1 MALDD
6 TAEIVSLE
14 ITSFLVE
21 ADLVVTPAPEALE
34 VEVDIGPVGPQ
45 GPQGEQG
52 IQGIQGETGATGAT
66 GAQGAQGPQG
76 EVGPQGV
83 QGDQGIQGI
92 QGATGPQGP
101 QGPQGAASTVPG
113 PQGPQGP
120 VGPQGSIGPT
130 GVAGVSAFTATT
142 APFTVPAVGQ
152 STTVAVTDA
161 SWAVVGEMVWV
172 ETATDASN
180 AGPLKITAIAG
191 NTLTLLNPPTSAALG
206 DAPSDGSYYV
216 RRNAAWVDG
225 GTRFQ
230 LSDAE
235 LTALAGLTSA
245 ADQVPYFT
253 GSGTAALATV
263 TAAARTVLDDTTVGA
278 MLATLGGVLKAGD
291 VMTGTLQLN
300 YVNPAIYLNKTATA
314 QGNYIV
320 GMNANVPR
328 WQMQLGD
335 STAELT
341 GTAGSDFTLMRCN
354 NSGAFIDYPIK
365 ASRADGAVTIP
376 IMMGVTNGSNAV
388 AGAIGE
394 YQQSLLASPVTPTV
408 SAITTIS
415 SLSLTAGDWDV
426 WLNCQITAP
435 SGSGT
440 GVEYEL
446 TTGATLSGIFPN
458 YQANTHASAGSSHLT
473 NLGPFRFSFSA
484 PTTVN
489 FIVRTGVANTII
501 AKALIAARRK
511 R

>member
-14 ITSFLVE
+14 VTSVLVE

-34 VEVDIGPVGPQ
+34 VEIDIGPVGPA

-52 IQGIQGETGATGAT
+52 PQGIQGETGETGAT

-76 EVGPQGV
+76 EIGPQGI
-83 QGDQGIQGI
+83 QGTPGIQGIQGI

-101 QGPQGAASTVPG
+101 QGIQGAPSTVPG
-113 PQGPQGP
+113 PQGPQGS

-142 APFTVPAVGQ
+142 APFTVPAVGL
-152 STTVAVTDA
+152 STTVTVTDA

-206 DAPSDGSYYV
+206 DAPSDGTYYV

-230 LSDAE
+230 LSDVE

-263 TAAARTVLDDTTVGA
+263 TAAARTVLDDTTVAA
-278 MLATLGGVLKAGD
+278 MLTTLGGAPLAAPVFTGD
-291 VMTGTLQLN
+291 ARAVT
-300 YVNPAIYLNKTATA
+300 PATA
-314 QGNYIV
+314 DNDTSIATTAHVHAAIAADSAALSTFRAGLSADQTGIAASSFVKVTFNTTSINIGSNFATANNRWTPPAGRVLLGVTLYGGV
-320 GMNANVPR
+320 GASSNLNALIYKNGAILAYAV
-328 WQMQLGD
+328 
-335 STAELT
+335 A
-341 GTAGSDFTLMRCN
+341 
-354 NSGAFIDYPIK
+354 NSGAATITN
-365 ASRADGAVTIP
+365 ASAQVVD
-376 IMMGVTNGSNAV
+376 V
-388 AGAIGE
+388 A
-394 YQQSLLASPVTPTV
+394 
-408 SAITTIS
+408 
-415 SLSLTAGDWDV
+415 
-426 WLNCQITAP
+426 
-435 SGSGT
+435 SGT
-440 GVEYEL
+440 DFYEGYIL
-446 TTGATLSGIFPN
+446 HNGGSPATVYAGNQTFFYGARL
-458 YQANTHASAGSSHLT
+458 
-473 NLGPFRFSFSA
+473 
-484 PTTVN
+484 
-489 FIVRTGVANTII
+489 
-501 AKALIAARRK
+501 
-511 R
+511 